1 MLFFMNFENMFFH
14 LPLISIVRLE
24 DNNPALMLAMLTVHI
39 NPRDNLNMRMP
50 WRGNIIDNLQSVKL
64 G

>member
-39 NPRDNLNMRMP
+39 NPRDNLNMP
-50 WRGNIIDNLQSVKL
+50 WRGNSIDNLQSVKL
-64 G
+64 R